1 MLIAE
6 SWSLAAKEGMA
17 ILANIAP
24 ANPLA
29 LIRTAIVSGTIQA
42 STE

>member
-1 MLIAE
+1 
-6 SWSLAAKEGMA
+6 MA

-29 LIRTAIVSGTIQA
+29 LIRTATLVQMIQLQGKSA
-42 STE
+42 KLLGGIKLRT